1 MAPRK
6 CSVGLRE
13 IVPLLLVL
21 AGLVDRVMLASCPPR
36 CVCEGDY
43 TTVSCTNGGLQQ
55 VPKGTPYG
63 ALSLSLSGNNISGV
77 IADQF
82 TEFRQLQT
90 LDLSFNMIS
99 EIEDEAFVGLES
111 LHTLQ
116 LYYNRLTSIPTEA
129 LRRLPHLKELW
140 LRGNPINCLDAD
152 AFAYLPNLQLLDL
165 GELRH
170 LEAISNDMF
179 TGLSKLVHLNFAVAN
194 LQTVPYLGELE
205 SLEEL
210 DLSGNSI
217 KVIENDAFSG
227 LSKLK
232 RLIIISSQVTEI
244 RRFSFS
250 PLKSLTELDLSY
262 NNISALPL
270 NEFIETPLL
279 TKVNL
284 NVNPWNCSCDII
296 WLVNWLRGK
305 IKSRSCEVC
314 GNCQSPNR
322 LKGMSLF
329 DIIDDDLR
337 CGNGTKTKSAGT
349 KVNIN
354 VMEGDDASLPCITGR
369 TAAVSW
375 ITPNGTILRS
385 KSFRVRVKV
394 LEDGTLNL
402 TRVTMHDAGSY
413 KCIPMGNRE
422 PSSTAEVIT
431 TLNVTKKGSRKSV
444 NTEVPL
450 LEEPVAKD
458 IGDMSCDTV
467 KDTGAAR
474 NISVENSTT
483 TVSTPSTVGTTK
495 DGMDVDYEPDPD
507 KDKQVDHQWIII
519 GSIVGIVAFGMC
531 FWSTIFIAHR
541 FRHRRCRHDHS
552 RSPDDDQDDE
562 YMVNGMVPQ
571 TSFYGLVLSEEQKP
585 ETPPPVYSI
594 DVDDEDDCIMY
605 HGVKTFKSD
614 KPIKPVKTVTF
625 KVETEV

>member
-21 AGLVDRVMLASCPPR
+21 AGLVERVMLASCPPR

-116 LYYNRLTSIPTEA
+116 LYYNRLTFIPTEA

-140 LRGNPINCLDAD
+140 LR
-152 AFAYLPNLQLLDL
+152 
-165 GELRH
+165 
-170 LEAISNDMF
+170 
-179 TGLSKLVHLNFAVAN
+179 
-194 LQTVPYLGELE
+194 
-205 SLEEL
+205 
-210 DLSGNSI
+210 
-217 KVIENDAFSG
+217 
-227 LSKLK
+227 
-232 RLIIISSQVTEI
+232 
-244 RRFSFS
+244 
-250 PLKSLTELDLSY
+250 
-262 NNISALPL
+262 
-270 NEFIETPLL
+270 
-279 TKVNL
+279 
-284 NVNPWNCSCDII
+284 
-296 WLVNWLRGK
+296 
-305 IKSRSCEVC
+305 
-314 GNCQSPNR
+314 
-322 LKGMSLF
+322 
-329 DIIDDDLR
+329 DDDLR

-431 TLNVTKKGSRKSV
+431 TLNVTKKGLRKSV

-483 TVSTPSTVGTTK
+483 TVSTPSTVGTTN